1 MENTH
6 PFLYGMP
13 EEVSVKGCDRRSF
26 LASASKSILAT
37 GFISSLGTLG
47 NAEAQLNNTR
57 DLPDPT
63 PVKLPPLDD
72 PSEQEKPPVPTP
84 MPPDK
89 RIGYAIV
96 GLGHLS
102 LNQIL
107 PAFGSCKYSKP
118 VALVSGDAAKA
129 ANVAQQYGI
138 PPANIYTYQNFDN
151 IKNNKDIQAVYI
163 VLPNGMHEE
172 FTVRAAK
179 AGKHVLSEKPMANN
193 SKEAQNMIDACKAAN
208 VKLMVAD

>member
-1 MENTH
+1 MENTS
-6 PFLYGMP
+6 PLNSMP
-13 EEVSVKGCDRRSF
+13 VELPVKGCDRRAF
-26 LASASKSILAT
+26 LANASKGILAT
-37 GFISSLGTLG
+37 GIISSLGTLG
-47 NAEAQLNNTR
+47 TVEAQVNNAR

-96 GLGHLS
+96 GLGHLA

-138 PPANIYTYQNFDN
+138 SPANIYSYQNFDN
-151 IKNNKDIQAVYI
+151 IKNNK
-163 VLPNGMHEE
+163 
-172 FTVRAAK
+172 
-179 AGKHVLSEKPMANN
+179 
-193 SKEAQNMIDACKAAN
+193 
-208 VKLMVAD
+208 